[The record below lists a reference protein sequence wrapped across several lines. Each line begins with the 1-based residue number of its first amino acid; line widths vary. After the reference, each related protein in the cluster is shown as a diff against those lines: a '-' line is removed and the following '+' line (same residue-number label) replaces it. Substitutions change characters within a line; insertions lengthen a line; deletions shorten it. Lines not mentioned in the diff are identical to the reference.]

1 MTQVNTGL
9 DAARPKAQ
17 TSSRRLARRIRR
29 HALLMTSR
37 GGSSHIGS
45 ALSIADIL
53 AVLYAEVL
61 RVDPGDPAWSE
72 RDRFILSK
80 GHAGAAVYA
89 ALAERGFFPLERLK
103 EHYQDGSVLSGHVS
117 HKGIPGV
124 EFSTGSLGH
133 GLPVAAGMALG
144 AQLDRREHRV
154 VTLLSDG
161 ECDEGSNWEAALF
174 AAHHRLSRLTAIID
188 YNKLQS
194 LGTVEETLALEPFAD
209 KWRAFGWRVREAD
222 GHNHAA
228 LRAALRDDEVSARPL
243 CVIAHTVKGKGVSF
257 MERQVLWHYRT
268 ARGAELDA
276 ALRELDRE
284 DDG

>member
-1 MTQVNTGL
+1 MTQAHTGIHARTDSA
-9 DAARPKAQ
+9 DA
-17 TSSRRLARRIRR
+17 SRDLARRVRR
-29 HALLMTSR
+29 HALHMTSR

-45 ALSIADIL
+45 ALSIADIV
-53 AVLYAEVL
+53 AVLYADVL
-61 RVDPGDPAWSE
+61 RVNPADPGWGG

-89 ALAERGFFPLERLK
+89 VLAERGFFPLERLR
-103 EHYQDGSVLSGHVS
+103 EHYQDGSMLSGHVS

-133 GLPVAAGMALG
+133 GLPVATGMALG
-144 AQLDRREHRV
+144 AQLDGRDHRV
-154 VTLLSDG
+154 VALLSDG

-188 YNKLQS
+188 YNKIQS
-194 LGTVEETLALEPFAD
+194 LGTVEETLTLEPFAD
-209 KWRAFGWRVREAD
+209 KWRAFGWRVREVD
-222 GHNHAA
+222 GHDHSH
-228 LRAALRDDEVSARPL
+228 LRAALRDDEASTRPL

-257 MERQVLWHYRT
+257 MEQQVLWHYRT
-268 ARGAELDA
+268 PRGAELEA

-284 DDG
+284 EEG

>member
-1 MTQVNTGL
+1 MTQAHTGIH
-9 DAARPKAQ
+9 AHTEPAGG
-17 TSSRRLARRIRR
+17 SRDLARRVRR
-29 HALLMTSR
+29 HALHMTSR

-45 ALSIADIL
+45 ALSIADIV

-61 RVDPGDPAWSE
+61 HVDPADPAWSG

-80 GHAGAAVYA
+80 GHAGAAIYA
-89 ALAERGFFPLERLK
+89 VLAERGFFPLERLR

-117 HKGIPGV
+117 HKGVPGV

-133 GLPVAAGMALG
+133 GLPVATGMALG

-154 VTLLSDG
+154 VALLSDG

-188 YNKLQS
+188 YNKIQS
-194 LGTVEETLALEPFAD
+194 LATVEATLALEPFAD
-209 KWRAFGWRVREAD
+209 KWHAFGWRVREVD
-222 GHNHAA
+222 GHDHHA
-228 LRAALRDDEVSARPL
+228 LGEALRDDEASTRPL

-268 ARGAELDA
+268 PRGAELEA

-284 DDG
+284 EGG